1 MTKIKNKE
9 AGVIYMDSKGKVI
22 SKDKA
27 MKAFDRADAAER
39 RDKAKLPKSKP
50 KVGGSR
56 IIDIFKSYGKAPKGV
71 MTLSNGGESTIKTVA
86 AKLKKASKA
95 HAGQAKAL
103 EKVIKKKGGGL
114 MDYYKDIL

>member
-9 AGVIYMDSKGKVI
+9 AGVVYKDKKGKVI
-22 SKDKA
+22 TKGEA
-27 MKAFDRADAAER
+27 MKAFDKADAAER
-39 RDKAKLPKSKP
+39 RDKSKLPKPKP
-50 KVGGSR
+50 RVGGR
-56 IIDIFKSYGKAPKGV
+56 ISDIFKSYGKAPKGV
-71 MTLSNGGESTIKTVA
+71 MTLSDGGESTIKTVA

>member
-9 AGVIYMDSKGKVI
+9 AGVVYKDKKGKVI
-22 SKDKA
+22 SKGEA
-27 MKAFDRADAAER
+27 MKAFDKADAAER
-39 RDKAKLPKSKP
+39 RDKSKLPKSKP
-50 KVGGSR
+50 KVGSR
-56 IIDIFKSYGKAPKGV
+56 ISDIFKSYGKATKGV
-71 MTLSNGGESTIKTVA
+71 MTLSDGGESTIKSVA

-103 EKVIKKKGGGL
+103 ENVVKKKGGGL